1 MGRKSRHPFFLEK
14 LLKRILQTTVQDLR
28 KAFLPYGPIHSIDL
42 PTLPSKLP
50 PSSDPTKP
58 PPPPRAR
65 GFAFVWF
72 LTRHDAE
79 KAIEGIN
86 GKPIKKGPDGEGRM
100 VAVDW
105 ALSKEKWQEAT
116 KVEEKK
122 EGEKKSSDSGSD
134 SGSESESDSELGEG
148 SDEESDKESSDG
160 EDASVVSAS
169 EESSNAGEN
178 EEEEEEEPVKPTLP
192 TVDVGSTL
200 FIRNLPFETTE
211 LELNTLFRSFGPLR
225 YAKITIDKATGRSR
239 GTGFVCFWK
248 NEHADEVIEE
258 AQRVAMETG
267 ANSIPVCL
275 FSLVLSKRIAA
286 HTHCSLVVLPPRILS
301 LFPPSL
307 PLTLPPLSLPALYFT
322 VERSTSPVPS
332 PEKPPLK

>member
-1 MGRKSRHPFFLEK
+1 M
-14 LLKRILQTTVQDLR
+14 
-28 KAFLPYGPIHSIDL
+28 A
-42 PTLPSKLP
+42 
-50 PSSDPTKP
+50 
-58 PPPPRAR
+58 
-65 GFAFVWF
+65 
-72 LTRHDAE
+72 RHDAE
-79 KAIEGIN
+79 KAIEGTN
-86 GKPIKKGPDGEGRM
+86 GKPIKKGPDGEGRV

-116 KVEEKK
+116 KGEEKK
-122 EGEKKSSDSGSD
+122 EGEKESSDSGSD
-134 SGSESESDSELGEG
+134 SGSESESNSESGEG
-148 SDEESDKESSDG
+148 SDEESSGDEG
-160 EDASVVSAS
+160 TSVVSGS
-169 EESSNAGEN
+169 EESSNTDEN
-178 EEEEEEEPVKPTLP
+178 EEEEEEEEEEPVKPTLP

-275 FSLVLSKRIAA
+275 FFLALSNRTTA
-286 HTHCSLVVLPPRILS
+286 HTRTTAWWRSPQESLRPP
-301 LFPPSL
+301 FPP
-307 PLTLPPLSLPALYFT
+307 Y
-322 VERSTSPVPS
+322 R
-332 PEKPPLK
+332 

>member
-1 MGRKSRHPFFLEK
+1 
-14 LLKRILQTTVQDLR
+14 
-28 KAFLPYGPIHSIDL
+28 
-42 PTLPSKLP
+42 
-50 PSSDPTKP
+50 
-58 PPPPRAR
+58 
-65 GFAFVWF
+65 
-72 LTRHDAE
+72 
-79 KAIEGIN
+79 
-86 GKPIKKGPDGEGRM
+86 M

-116 KVEEKK
+116 KGEEKK
-122 EGEKKSSDSGSD
+122 EGEKESSDSGSD
-134 SGSESESDSELGEG
+134 SGSESESNSESGEG
-148 SDEESDKESSDG
+148 SDEESSGDEG
-160 EDASVVSAS
+160 TSVVSGS
-169 EESSNAGEN
+169 EESSNTDEN
-178 EEEEEEEPVKPTLP
+178 EEEEEEEEEEPVKPTLP

-275 FSLVLSKRIAA
+275 FFLALSNRTTA
-286 HTHCSLVVLPPRILS
+286 HTRTTAWWRSPQESLRPP
-301 LFPPSL
+301 FPP
-307 PLTLPPLSLPALYFT
+307 Y
-322 VERSTSPVPS
+322 R
-332 PEKPPLK
+332 

>member
-1 MGRKSRHPFFLEK
+1 
-14 LLKRILQTTVQDLR
+14 
-28 KAFLPYGPIHSIDL
+28 
-42 PTLPSKLP
+42 
-50 PSSDPTKP
+50 
-58 PPPPRAR
+58 
-65 GFAFVWF
+65 
-72 LTRHDAE
+72 
-79 KAIEGIN
+79 
-86 GKPIKKGPDGEGRM
+86 M

-116 KVEEKK
+116 KGEEKK
-122 EGEKKSSDSGSD
+122 EGEKESSDSGSD
-134 SGSESESDSELGEG
+134 SGSESESNSESG
-148 SDEESDKESSDG
+148 EESGEESSGDEG
-160 EDASVVSAS
+160 TSVVSGS
-169 EESSNAGEN
+169 EESSNTDEN
-178 EEEEEEEPVKPTLP
+178 EEEEEEEEEEPVKPTLP

-275 FSLVLSKRIAA
+275 FFLALSNRTTA
-286 HTHCSLVVLPPRILS
+286 HTRTTAWWRSPQESLRPP
-301 LFPPSL
+301 FPP
-307 PLTLPPLSLPALYFT
+307 Y
-322 VERSTSPVPS
+322 R
-332 PEKPPLK
+332 

>member
-1 MGRKSRHPFFLEK
+1 M
-14 LLKRILQTTVQDLR
+14 
-28 KAFLPYGPIHSIDL
+28 A
-42 PTLPSKLP
+42 
-50 PSSDPTKP
+50 
-58 PPPPRAR
+58 
-65 GFAFVWF
+65 
-72 LTRHDAE
+72 RHDAE
-79 KAIEGIN
+79 KAIEGTN
-86 GKPIKKGPDGEGRM
+86 GKPIKKGPDGEGRV

-116 KVEEKK
+116 KGEEKK
-122 EGEKKSSDSGSD
+122 EGEKESSDSGSD
-134 SGSESESDSELGEG
+134 SGSESESNSESGEG
-148 SDEESDKESSDG
+148 SDEESGEESSGDEG
-160 EDASVVSAS
+160 TSVVSGS
-169 EESSNAGEN
+169 GESSNADEN
-178 EEEEEEEPVKPTLP
+178 EEEEEEEEPVKPTLP

-275 FSLVLSKRIAA
+275 FFLALSNRTTA
-286 HTHCSLVVLPPRILS
+286 HTRTTAWWRSPQESLRPP
-301 LFPPSL
+301 FPP
-307 PLTLPPLSLPALYFT
+307 Y
-322 VERSTSPVPS
+322 R
-332 PEKPPLK
+332 

>member
-1 MGRKSRHPFFLEK
+1 M
-14 LLKRILQTTVQDLR
+14 
-28 KAFLPYGPIHSIDL
+28 A
-42 PTLPSKLP
+42 
-50 PSSDPTKP
+50 
-58 PPPPRAR
+58 
-65 GFAFVWF
+65 
-72 LTRHDAE
+72 RHDAE
-79 KAIEGIN
+79 KAIEGTN
-86 GKPIKKGPDGEGRM
+86 GKPIKKGPDGEGRV

-116 KVEEKK
+116 KGEEKK
-122 EGEKKSSDSGSD
+122 EGEKESSDSGSD
-134 SGSESESDSELGEG
+134 SGSESESNSESG
-148 SDEESDKESSDG
+148 EESGEESSGDEG
-160 EDASVVSAS
+160 TSVVSGS
-169 EESSNAGEN
+169 EESSNTDEN
-178 EEEEEEEPVKPTLP
+178 EEEEEEEEEPVKPTLP

-275 FSLVLSKRIAA
+275 FSLALSNRTTA
-286 HTHCSLVVLPPRILS
+286 HTRTTAWWRSPQESLRPP
-301 LFPPSL
+301 FPP
-307 PLTLPPLSLPALYFT
+307 Y
-322 VERSTSPVPS
+322 R
-332 PEKPPLK
+332 

>member
-1 MGRKSRHPFFLEK
+1 MVLFTPSISLRF
-14 LLKRILQTTVQDLR
+14 LQT
-28 KAFLPYGPIHSIDL
+28 
-42 PTLPSKLP
+42 
-50 PSSDPTKP
+50 SSVIRSYQTPA
-58 PPPPRAR
+58 PPRAR

-72 LTRHDAE
+72 LARHEAE

-86 GKPIKKGPDGEGRM
+86 GKPIKKGLDGEGRV

-116 KVEEKK
+116 KGEEKK
-122 EGEKKSSDSGSD
+122 EGSDSESD
-134 SGSESESDSELGEG
+134 SGSESESSSESGEG
-148 SDEESDKESSDG
+148 SDEESSEGSSSDEEG
-160 EDASVVSAS
+160 TSIASGS
-169 EESSNAGEN
+169 EESSSADEN
-178 EEEEEEEPVKPTLP
+178 EVEEEEEPVKPTLP

-211 LELNTLFRSFGPLR
+211 LELNALFRSFGPLR

-267 ANSIPVCL
+267 ANSIPVCSL
-275 FSLVLSKRIAA
+275 FSYYSTELLLTRTTAWRSGPQESVR
-286 HTHCSLVVLPPRILS
+286 
-301 LFPPSL
+301 PSL
-307 PLTLPPLSLPALYFT
+307 PPY
-322 VERSTSPVPS
+322 R
-332 PEKPPLK
+332 

>member
-1 MGRKSRHPFFLEK
+1 
-14 LLKRILQTTVQDLR
+14 
-28 KAFLPYGPIHSIDL
+28 
-42 PTLPSKLP
+42 
-50 PSSDPTKP
+50 
-58 PPPPRAR
+58 
-65 GFAFVWF
+65 
-72 LTRHDAE
+72 
-79 KAIEGIN
+79 
-86 GKPIKKGPDGEGRM
+86 M

-116 KVEEKK
+116 KGEEKK
-122 EGEKKSSDSGSD
+122 EGEKESSDSGSD
-134 SGSESESDSELGEG
+134 SGSESESNSESG
-148 SDEESDKESSDG
+148 EESGEESSGDEG
-160 EDASVVSAS
+160 TSVVSGS
-169 EESSNAGEN
+169 EESSNTDEN
-178 EEEEEEEPVKPTLP
+178 EEEEEEEEEEPVKPTLP

-275 FSLVLSKRIAA
+275 FSLALSNRTTA
-286 HTHCSLVVLPPRILS
+286 HTRTTAWWRSPQESLRPP
-301 LFPPSL
+301 FPP
-307 PLTLPPLSLPALYFT
+307 Y
-322 VERSTSPVPS
+322 R
-332 PEKPPLK
+332 

>member
-1 MGRKSRHPFFLEK
+1 
-14 LLKRILQTTVQDLR
+14 
-28 KAFLPYGPIHSIDL
+28 
-42 PTLPSKLP
+42 
-50 PSSDPTKP
+50 
-58 PPPPRAR
+58 
-65 GFAFVWF
+65 
-72 LTRHDAE
+72 
-79 KAIEGIN
+79 
-86 GKPIKKGPDGEGRM
+86 M

-116 KVEEKK
+116 KGEEKK
-122 EGEKKSSDSGSD
+122 EGEKESSDSGSD
-134 SGSESESDSELGEG
+134 SGSESESNSESGEG
-148 SDEESDKESSDG
+148 SDEESGEESSGDEG
-160 EDASVVSAS
+160 TSVVSGS
-169 EESSNAGEN
+169 GESSNADEN
-178 EEEEEEEPVKPTLP
+178 EEEEEEEEPVKPTLP

-275 FSLVLSKRIAA
+275 FFLALSNRTTA
-286 HTHCSLVVLPPRILS
+286 HTRTTAWWHSPQESLRPP
-301 LFPPSL
+301 FPP
-307 PLTLPPLSLPALYFT
+307 Y
-322 VERSTSPVPS
+322 R
-332 PEKPPLK
+332 

>member
-1 MGRKSRHPFFLEK
+1 M
-14 LLKRILQTTVQDLR
+14 
-28 KAFLPYGPIHSIDL
+28 A
-42 PTLPSKLP
+42 
-50 PSSDPTKP
+50 
-58 PPPPRAR
+58 
-65 GFAFVWF
+65 
-72 LTRHDAE
+72 RHDAE
-79 KAIEGIN
+79 KAIEGTN
-86 GKPIKKGPDGEGRM
+86 GKPIKKGPDGEGRV

-116 KVEEKK
+116 KGEEKK
-122 EGEKKSSDSGSD
+122 EGEKESSDSGSD
-134 SGSESESDSELGEG
+134 SGSESESNSESG
-148 SDEESDKESSDG
+148 EESGEESSGDEG
-160 EDASVVSAS
+160 TSVVSGS
-169 EESSNAGEN
+169 EESSNTDENEGE

-275 FSLVLSKRIAA
+275 FFLALSNRTTA
-286 HTHCSLVVLPPRILS
+286 HTRTTAWWRSPQESLRPP
-301 LFPPSL
+301 FPP
-307 PLTLPPLSLPALYFT
+307 Y
-322 VERSTSPVPS
+322 R
-332 PEKPPLK
+332 

>member
-1 MGRKSRHPFFLEK
+1 M
-14 LLKRILQTTVQDLR
+14 
-28 KAFLPYGPIHSIDL
+28 A
-42 PTLPSKLP
+42 
-50 PSSDPTKP
+50 
-58 PPPPRAR
+58 
-65 GFAFVWF
+65 
-72 LTRHDAE
+72 RHDAE
-79 KAIEGIN
+79 KAIEGTN
-86 GKPIKKGPDGEGRM
+86 GKPIKKGPDGEGRV

-116 KVEEKK
+116 KGEEKK
-122 EGEKKSSDSGSD
+122 EGEKESSDSGSD
-134 SGSESESDSELGEG
+134 SGSESESNSESG
-148 SDEESDKESSDG
+148 EESGEESSGDEG
-160 EDASVVSAS
+160 TSVVSGS
-169 EESSNAGEN
+169 EESSNTDEN
-178 EEEEEEEPVKPTLP
+178 EEEEEEEEEEPVKPTLP

-275 FSLVLSKRIAA
+275 FFLALSNRTTA
-286 HTHCSLVVLPPRILS
+286 HTRTTAWWRSPQESLRPP
-301 LFPPSL
+301 FPP
-307 PLTLPPLSLPALYFT
+307 Y
-322 VERSTSPVPS
+322 R
-332 PEKPPLK
+332 